1 MAKESI
7 VPGLGKKQIA
17 VLNNEHARQLEHKRH
32 LEELGFPEYVEPDFA
47 RHAPV
52 SYDDPSNPTS
62 SRIVNQA
69 GQDLGDPN
77 KEESNHYKEFKYKA
91 PKKIAKEAFL
101 DFIQKQP
108 ANVEE
113 AGGGGLKGAGA
124 TGGPSSLNS
133 ASAPSA
139 AIKPPRSV
147 LDEAARGT
155 FQTAADMKARANDPS
170 MTTDVAGTRDSSDAL
185 FDFDPT
191 GTKGSGS
198 SVGGYADGA
207 AILGTGAGAQG
218 GLPSDAKF
226 KLSDEIENAD
236 FDTQMN
242 EAQTRQIVKEAVS
255 EVFLNK
261 DTAGGM
267 GLPSLE
273 SLKNK
278 KEKEEL
284 TPEEERRKYGD
295 IGYGILNISRVMG
308 KIPGAL
314 KDAYEWEQQYRGKNN
329 PLYDTTKLVP
339 ASWQKNP
346 PKTEKELKE
355 FLEDKANTE
364 AKQQQLANI
373 MTGIGIDIEPYKPA
387 GRYDPTDF
395 GGPQVQPG
403 VTQSLPDPP
412 DADEKPTETI
422 TVDPNAPDASGV
434 PQRFQP
440 GGLVG
445 GTYESGSGETMN
457 QKIEKPPQPELDPSK
472 FGQTGAREIKDIR
485 DVGGTL
491 YGTVSG
497 SGTNPYSIEI
507 KPETYAGVKAGDTIS
522 YNPSQDP
529 KGFNITNPAGE
540 TSAGTRPGPTLAE
553 AQRKI
558 AQANPA
564 AQPKNS
570 PYLKNMQKYQ
580 AWIEKAE
587 DEGAMAKVQLDRVS
601 DLADMMHDILDE
613 DDQLPG
619 WIQNKISDS
628 LHNLEASMSHIMYD
642 EKQEQGLRKSVGVF
656 EDFLASAPQ
665 ERGGDIQKAL
675 PAVLAG
681 IASVAPIVAKGLAKL
696 FTKTVPKMKRGK
708 PLGKLGADGKLVQ
721 QTTTVLS
728 PLKTAGTVGTAAYLY
743 DTVADPDW
751 SPFEGLKGEEFE
763 AANKQWKEQDSETKQ
778 AALDV
783 LGDEVAKGI
792 DQQPQEFQD
801 EALEAYKYTAQDSET
816 YGYLPGEE
824 WKGVDASIR
833 STEKDPNYKP
843 ASSIMPVYDS
853 TPEQTAKVRAGGPE
867 KITGYKDSSDNV
879 TNLKTPVSNM
889 GALNRTL
896 VKEAFIEL
904 QKERKKDSRLKSAGV
919 SGYNKPKRTPKHPKK
934 SHVVVAKDGTK
945 VKTIRFGEQGASTA
959 GDRKKGESSKM
970 RKKRKSFKAR
980 HAKNIKRGKMS
991 AAYWADKVKW

>member
-1 MAKESI
+1 
-7 VPGLGKKQIA
+7 
-17 VLNNEHARQLEHKRH
+17 
-32 LEELGFPEYVEPDFA
+32 
-47 RHAPV
+47 
-52 SYDDPSNPTS
+52 
-62 SRIVNQA
+62 
-69 GQDLGDPN
+69 
-77 KEESNHYKEFKYKA
+77 
-91 PKKIAKEAFL
+91 
-101 DFIQKQP
+101 
-108 ANVEE
+108 
-113 AGGGGLKGAGA
+113 
-124 TGGPSSLNS
+124 
-133 ASAPSA
+133 
-139 AIKPPRSV
+139 
-147 LDEAARGT
+147 
-155 FQTAADMKARANDPS
+155 
-170 MTTDVAGTRDSSDAL
+170 
-185 FDFDPT
+185 
-191 GTKGSGS
+191 
-198 SVGGYADGA
+198 
-207 AILGTGAGAQG
+207 
-218 GLPSDAKF
+218 
-226 KLSDEIENAD
+226 
-236 FDTQMN
+236 
-242 EAQTRQIVKEAVS
+242 
-255 EVFLNK
+255 
-261 DTAGGM
+261 
-267 GLPSLE
+267 
-273 SLKNK
+273 
-278 KEKEEL
+278 
-284 TPEEERRKYGD
+284 
-295 IGYGILNISRVMG
+295 
-308 KIPGAL
+308 
-314 KDAYEWEQQYRGKNN
+314 
-329 PLYDTTKLVP
+329 
-339 ASWQKNP
+339 
-346 PKTEKELKE
+346 
-355 FLEDKANTE
+355 
-364 AKQQQLANI
+364 
-373 MTGIGIDIEPYKPA
+373 
-387 GRYDPTDF
+387 
-395 GGPQVQPG
+395 
-403 VTQSLPDPP
+403 
-412 DADEKPTETI
+412 
-422 TVDPNAPDASGV
+422 
-434 PQRFQP
+434 
-440 GGLVG
+440 
-445 GTYESGSGETMN
+445 
-457 QKIEKPPQPELDPSK
+457 
-472 FGQTGAREIKDIR
+472 
-485 DVGGTL
+485 
-491 YGTVSG
+491 
-497 SGTNPYSIEI
+497 
-507 KPETYAGVKAGDTIS
+507 
-522 YNPSQDP
+522 
-529 KGFNITNPAGE
+529 
-540 TSAGTRPGPTLAE
+540 
-553 AQRKI
+553 
-558 AQANPA
+558 
-564 AQPKNS
+564 
-570 PYLKNMQKYQ
+570 
-580 AWIEKAE
+580 
-587 DEGAMAKVQLDRVS
+587 
-601 DLADMMHDILDE
+601 MMHDILDE

-696 FTKTVPKMKRGK
+696 FTKTIPKMKRGK

-751 SPFEGLKGEEFE
+751 SPFEGLKDKAFE